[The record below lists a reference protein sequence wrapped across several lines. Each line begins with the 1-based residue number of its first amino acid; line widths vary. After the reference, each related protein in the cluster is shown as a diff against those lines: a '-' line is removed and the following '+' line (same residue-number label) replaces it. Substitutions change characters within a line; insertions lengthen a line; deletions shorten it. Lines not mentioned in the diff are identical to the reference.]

1 MAGYE
6 CTLPSGEVTRFSSM
20 VRYYYLLDRE
30 SYQAI
35 RCLVEPVFC
44 NTCQKIVEA
53 ESCVTEDD
61 FTRRRESWQL
71 MGVSDDWFEE
81 LALIQEFLAARVS
94 GRKCLTCDSEDLV
107 AIRANLDMMVSGMKY
122 YAFLD
127 KEGNGVHIEWG
138 DIPKYIHGNKKIAPS
153 V

>member
-35 RCLVEPVFC
+35 RCMVEPMFC
-44 NTCQKIVEA
+44 NACQKIVEV

-61 FTRRRESWQL
+61 FTRHIESYHRT
-71 MGVSDDWFEE
+71 GVSKAWIEE
-81 LALIQEFLAARVS
+81 LALTQEFLASRVS

-107 AIRANLDMMVSGMKY
+107 AIRANLDMMFSGMKY

-127 KEGNGVHIEWG
+127 KEGNGVPIEAG
-138 DIPKYIHGNKKIAPS
+138 DLQKYIHGNKKIAHD